1 MHLCLSVVW
10 QFVIALG
17 YHILENVRPL
27 GDPLGDHIPG
37 SSVSLGDPW
46 ATTSKGMPY
55 PWATLGDQRLGNSL
69 PRGHPWATASSGIP
83 HP

>member
-1 MHLCLSVVW
+1 MPRAQAISQLGAVSLFPNRAMHLCLSVVW

-37 SSVSLGDPW
+37 RSVSLGYPW
-46 ATTSKGMPY
+46 ATTS
-55 PWATLGDQRLGNSL
+55 
-69 PRGHPWATASSGIP
+69 
-83 HP
+83 